1 MYRKQYVVRDVRKV
15 HISGRVS
22 VTLVVSGLTAQVVM
36 GACVLVPLRM
46 TCKFGWYSRARKW
59 FTLENWKL

>member
-1 MYRKQYVVRDVRKV
+1 
-15 HISGRVS
+15 
-22 VTLVVSGLTAQVVM
+22 M